1 MLTVQ
6 EAQSQILQ
14 SLIPLATKTI
24 ALTEAENRV
33 LAAPIFA
40 NEDFPPFARSAV
52 DGYAVTAEEVPGT
65 FIISEIIHAGQSP
78 KQPLTP
84 GTCARIFTGA
94 PLPQGANSIVMQE
107 EVNAEANQVK
117 ISQAHPQMNIRPKG
131 EDYKKGDCL
140 LKKGTPLH
148 AAQLAIAASVG
159 QTHLSVFRQPR
170 IAILSTGDELVPP
183 DAIPAPYQIRDANT
197 LLLKN
202 LIKKSGGELLSS
214 HLLPDDYS
222 QLQTHLQQALT
233 AKADLILFSGGASV
247 GEKDFTKKLLQENGF
262 HLHFEQINMRPGKPL
277 IFATR
282 DNISAF
288 GIPGNPVSLL
298 VCFYLFIQLAI
309 QKMQGIEAK
318 IHFLHSSLGK
328 NFDYSP
334 NLRETYWPARCET
347 TEQGAE
353 LFPLAWKGSGH
364 IASFAYANALI
375 RIPSGTGP
383 FSKGQPLFWLPL

>member
-6 EAQSQILQ
+6 EAQSHILQ
-14 SLIPLATKTI
+14 SLVPLANETI

-33 LAAPIFA
+33 LAMSISAD
-40 NEDFPPFARSAV
+40 EDFPPFARSAV
-52 DGYAVTAEEVPGT
+52 DGYAVIAEEVPGAFT
-65 FIISEIIHAGQSP
+65 ISEIIHAGQSP
-78 KQPLTP
+78 KHPLIS
-84 GTCARIFTGA
+84 GNCARIFTGA
-94 PLPQGANSIVMQE
+94 PLPQGANGVVMQE
-107 EVNAEANQVK
+107 EVQTEADRVK
-117 ISQAHPQMNIRPKG
+117 ISQAYPKMNIRQKG

-148 AAQLAIAASVG
+148 AAQLAIAASIG

-170 IAILSTGDELVPP
+170 IAILSTGDELVSP
-183 DAIPAPYQIRDANT
+183 DATPAPYQIRDTNT

-202 LIKKSGGELLSS
+202 LIPKSGGKLLSS

-222 QLQTHLQQALT
+222 QLQTHLQKALT
-233 AKADLILFSGGASV
+233 EKVDLILFSGGASV

-262 HLHFEQINMRPGKPL
+262 QVHFDQINIRPGKPL

-282 DNISAF
+282 NNIAAF

-298 VCFYLFIQLAI
+298 VCFYLFIQIAI
-309 QKMQGIEAK
+309 QKMQGVEAK
-318 IHFLHSSLGK
+318 IHFLHSPLGK
-328 NFDYSP
+328 DFDYSP

-347 TEQGAE
+347 KKQETE

-364 IASFAYANALI
+364 IASFAYADALI
-375 RIPSGTGP
+375 QIPSGSGP
-383 FSKGQPLFWLPL
+383 FTKGKPLFWLPL